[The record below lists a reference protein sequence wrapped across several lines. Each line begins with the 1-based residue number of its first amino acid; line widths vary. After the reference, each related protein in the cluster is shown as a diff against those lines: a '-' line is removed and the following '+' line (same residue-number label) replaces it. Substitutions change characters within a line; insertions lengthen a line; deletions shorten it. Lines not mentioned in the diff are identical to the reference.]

1 MTDTR
6 GPGAW
11 RLLRPG
17 GLRAQLMLFTVG
29 AMLASLSL
37 LAAYTLR
44 EQTHLARAG
53 LEQQA
58 AAVARS
64 IALGSESPLLD
75 ERLDTVEELTLRAAD
90 FPGVIEVWVLD
101 ASGSILAHVRPKP
114 QDGTVTT
121 PYDKAGQRLARPARL
136 QPVIET
142 GEQKLVA
149 WHPVQAG
156 RLLGWVRVD
165 HSTTPLQD
173 IRRRILASTVAACA
187 LALGVSLLMLRAML
201 RRPLDALDQA
211 RHFAA
216 RLGQDPGEQ
225 LPDPGGARETSQLVL
240 ALNRLSAQLQ
250 QQHRDIAEAFA
261 RLQRQE
267 SQLADRNEQL
277 ANIFALSPD
286 GLVSMDSQGQIRF
299 ANPAFACLLGLEAP
313 ALLGHTEAWLDAQLR
328 AASVQADALPP
339 LARVL
344 DDGSAGRHS
353 LTLARPRAL
362 QVRLVGVRGHSAAA
376 SRLLL
381 ARDVTHDA
389 EVDRLKSE
397 FIATAAHELRTP
409 MTSIHG
415 FTELLMD
422 HAFPPDKQAQLLA
435 KVYRHSSAMI
445 EIVNA
450 LLDLSRLE
458 ARGGSDFEPARLDLA
473 DLVQET
479 VGDLAVPSGRSA
491 PELLRPG
498 AALPVRADRRR
509 LAQVLRNLLTNAYK
523 YSPAGGPVQV
533 QLSLQQGEAV
543 LAVRDHGMGM
553 SPDQVA
559 RVCERFYRADTSGN
573 IAGTGLGMSI
583 VKEIVQL
590 HGGRLVINSSP
601 GQGSTVSVWLPL
613 QTDSLP
619 RADVADAAD
628 AAEAANPAPV
638 AAETLPA

>member
-1 MTDTR
+1 MTEDR
-6 GPGAW
+6 GAPGAPKAW
-11 RLLRPG
+11 FPLRLG
-17 GLRAQLMLFTVG
+17 GLRAQLTLFTVG

-37 LAAYTLR
+37 LAAYTLH
-44 EQTHLARAG
+44 EQTRLARTG

-90 FPGVIEVWVLD
+90 FPGVNEVWVMD
-101 ASGSILAHVRPKP
+101 AHGSTLTHVKRQP
-114 QDGTVTT
+114 GGGALST
-121 PYDKAGQRLARPARL
+121 PYGKLHQRLPRPAL
-136 QPVIET
+136 AQPLIET
-142 GEQKLVA
+142 GEQWLVA

-165 HSTTPLQD
+165 HSTTTLQD

-187 LALGVSLLMLRAML
+187 LALLGSLLMLRALL
-201 RRPLDALDQA
+201 RRPMDALDRA
-211 RHFAA
+211 RHFAT
-216 RLGQDPGEQ
+216 RLEQDAGEQ

-240 ALNRLSAQLQ
+240 ALNRLSSQLQ
-250 QQHRDIAEAFA
+250 RQHQDITEAFA

-286 GLVSMDSQGQIRF
+286 GLVSMDSEGQIRF
-299 ANPAFACLLGLEAP
+299 ANPAFARLLGLEAP
-313 ALLGHTEAWLDAQLR
+313 ALLGRSEAWLDAQLR
-328 AASVQADALPP
+328 AASEQAEQLPP
-339 LARVL
+339 LAQVL
-344 DDGSAGRHS
+344 DAGSTGRHS
-353 LTLARPRAL
+353 LVLARPRSL
-362 QVRLVGVRGHSAAA
+362 QLRLVGVRGHSAAA

-381 ARDVTHDA
+381 ARDMTHDA

-422 HAFPPDKQAQLLA
+422 PRFPPGKQAQVLA
-435 KVYRHSSAMI
+435 KVHRHSSAMI
-445 EIVNA
+445 EIVND

-458 ARGGSDFEPARLDLA
+458 ARGGSDFEPSTVDLA
-473 DLVQET
+473 DLVRET
-479 VGDLAVPSGRSA
+479 IGDLALPAERAA
-491 PELLRPG
+491 PQWQAP
-498 AALPVRADRRR
+498 AVALQVRADRRR
-509 LAQVLRNLLTNAYK
+509 LAQVLRNLLSNAYK
-523 YSPAGGPVQV
+523 YSPAGGAVQV
-533 QLSLQQGEAV
+533 RLGQQDGEVA
-543 LAVRDHGMGM
+543 LAVCDQGMGM

-590 HGGRLVINSSP
+590 HGGRLLIDSAP
-601 GQGSTVSVWLPL
+601 GRGTTVSVRLPL
-613 QTDSLP
+613 LAAPGPQANAPLP
-619 RADVADAAD
+619 RPAAQAL
-628 AAEAANPAPV
+628 AA
-638 AAETLPA
+638 

>member
-1 MTDTR
+1 MPDTR
-6 GPGAW
+6 DALGAPGAW
-11 RLLRPG
+11 RLLRLG
-17 GLRAQLMLFTVG
+17 GLRAQLTFFTAG
-29 AMLASLSL
+29 AMLASLTL

-44 EQTHLARAG
+44 EQTDLARAG

-90 FPGVIEVWVLD
+90 FPGVTEVWVVD
-101 ASGSILAHVRPKP
+101 AIGNILTHVKRQPGG
-114 QDGTVTT
+114 GTLTT
-121 PYDKAGQRLARPARL
+121 PYDKAGQHLARPSQL

-142 GEQKLVA
+142 FADELVA

-165 HSTTPLQD
+165 HSTTTLQD

-187 LALGVSLLMLRAML
+187 LALLVSLLMLRATL
-201 RRPLDALDQA
+201 RRPLDALDRA
-211 RHFAA
+211 RLFAA

-250 QQHRDIAEAFA
+250 QQHRDITEAFA

-267 SQLADRNEQL
+267 SLLADRNEHL
-277 ANIFALSPD
+277 AHIFALSPD
-286 GLVSMDSQGQIRF
+286 GLVSMDSDGLIRF
-299 ANPAFACLLGLEAP
+299 ANPAFARLLGLEAP
-313 ALLGHTEAWLDAQLR
+313 ALLGRSEAWLDAQLR
-328 AASVQADALPP
+328 AAAVQAEQLPP

-344 DDGSAGRHS
+344 DDGATGRHC
-353 LTLARPRAL
+353 LALVRPHQL

-381 ARDVTHDA
+381 ARDVTYDA

-422 HAFPPDKQAQLLA
+422 PRFPAGKQAHVLA

-458 ARGGSDFEPARLDLA
+458 ARGGQDFEPVTLNLSALA
-473 DLVQET
+473 QET
-479 VGDLAVPSGRSA
+479 VGDLAVPEGRTA
-491 PELLRPG
+491 PELDQPPTP
-498 AALPVRADRRR
+498 LPVRADRRR
-509 LAQVLRNLLTNAYK
+509 LAQVLRNLLSNAYK

-533 QLSLQQGEAV
+533 RLREQDGEVV

-559 RVCERFYRADTSGN
+559 RVCERFYRADASGN

-590 HGGRLVINSSP
+590 HGGRLLIDSTP
-601 GQGSTVSVWLPL
+601 GAGTTVSVRLSL
-613 QTDSLP
+613 QGAPTAP
-619 RADVADAAD
+619 VDAA
-628 AAEAANPAPV
+628 APAQP
-638 AAETLPA
+638 AETLAA